1 MLNSKSSRY
10 LFTYYN
16 DNNKEARAI
25 SERVV
30 TKSQPYFTHVTGSN
44 ESFSSLAIKYLNN
57 EKLYWYIADQNPQIR
72 FPDLIPVGTLIRIP
86 LA

>member
-1 MLNSKSSRY
+1 MAKLSSSRY
-10 LFTYYN
+10 LPTFDN
-16 DNNKEARAI
+16 DFNNEARSI
-25 SERVV
+25 SQRMT
-30 TKSQPYFTHVTGSN
+30 TKSQPYITHVTKSN
-44 ESFSSLAIKYLNN
+44 ESFSSLAAEYLNN